1 MAGDACDER
10 PTRWAVGAI
19 SKRQLST
26 LLDELVA
33 LQLPIEV
40 HLACGINSV
49 NQTLTEST
57 PTRVI
62 SLIRLHPSKS
72 YRLTLRN
79 SILALDA
86 ITEKWEVP
94 RIQLLTGTAQSPP
107 GRLRMRYLQI
117 CIPCQG
123 ESLLPMLWFN
133 QIRRLWS
140 SQIQEPK
147 ASPDVVAGTVQANF
161 DEALALHQQGQFDQA
176 QAVYENVL
184 KTQPNH
190 FDAQHLLGLVALQ
203 KGDFRLADDLIGK
216 AIGINPLQADA
227 HYNRGNALAQ
237 LRELDAAIASYD
249 QAIAISP
256 KYAEAHSNRGNA
268 LKELRE
274 FDAAVVS
281 YDRAIAI
288 KPDYANAYYN
298 RGVALAELKQH
309 EAAVA
314 SFDQAIAVRPE
325 FSNAY
330 SNRGISLEELKKFDE
345 AVVSYDRA
353 IAIRPDF
360 AECYSNRGN
369 ALKELNQLVAAV
381 ASFDRA
387 IAIKPDYAEAH
398 SNRGMALQ
406 ELKQIV
412 AAVVSYDRAIAIKAD
427 YPAAYWNK
435 SLALLLNGDFERG
448 WELYEWRWKRE
459 DKSKYRRSFV
469 QPLWLGAQSLKGK
482 TILLYGEQGLG
493 DTIQFCRYVKLVSD
507 LGARVVLEVD
517 KSLASL
523 LEELAG
529 VSELIVRGDAL
540 PFFDY
545 HCPLLSLPLAF
556 KTELSTIPCSAKYIS
571 TDALKMTHW
580 KNKLDVKT
588 KPRVGLAWSG
598 STWHKNDH
606 NRSIFLSELMHRL
619 PSGFQYVSL
628 QKETRQIDKLT
639 LESNPHIIRFGG
651 ELNDFTDTA
660 ALCEL
665 MDVVIS
671 VDTSVAH
678 LAGALGTPTW
688 ILLPFIPDWRWL
700 LDRDDSPW
708 YTSVK
713 LYRQPTI
720 GDWNSV
726 FAKVGSDLA
735 QLIAPDSR

>member
-1 MAGDACDER
+1 
-10 PTRWAVGAI
+10 
-19 SKRQLST
+19 
-26 LLDELVA
+26 
-33 LQLPIEV
+33 
-40 HLACGINSV
+40 
-49 NQTLTEST
+49 
-57 PTRVI
+57 
-62 SLIRLHPSKS
+62 
-72 YRLTLRN
+72 
-79 SILALDA
+79 
-86 ITEKWEVP
+86 
-94 RIQLLTGTAQSPP
+94 
-107 GRLRMRYLQI
+107 
-117 CIPCQG
+117 
-123 ESLLPMLWFN
+123 MLWFN
-133 QIRRLWS
+133 QIRKLCFN
-140 SQIQEPK
+140 QIQEPK

-161 DEALALHQQGQFDQA
+161 DDALALQQRGQLAQA
-176 QAVYENVL
+176 QELYTEILRNQPKHADALHFLGVLAMQTKDFPRAVELIDKAIAIAPDYAAAYANR
-184 KTQPNH
+184 
-190 FDAQHLLGLVALQ
+190 GLALQ
-203 KGDFRLADDLIGK
+203 SLKHLDD
-216 AIGINPLQADA
+216 AV
-227 HYNRGNALAQ
+227 
-237 LRELDAAIASYD
+237 ASYD
-249 QAIAISP
+249 KAIAFKP
-256 KYAEAHSNRGNA
+256 DYAEAYCNRGNA
-268 LKELRE
+268 LKELKQLDAAVASYDKAIAVVPDLAVAHANRGMALKE
-274 FDAAVVS
+274 LKQFDAAVES
-281 YDRAIAI
+281 YDKAIAIVPDFVDAYYNRGNALRELKQLEAAVASYDTAVAIKLDHAAAYYNRGLTLEDLKRTDAAVASYDKAIATRPDFAEAYCNRGNALTDLKQLDAAVASYDKAIAI
-288 KPDYANAYYN
+288 KPDFVDAYYN
-298 RGVALAELKQH
+298 RGMALKELRQLD
-309 EAAVA
+309 AAVA
-314 SFDQAIAVRPE
+314 S
-325 FSNAY
+325 
-330 SNRGISLEELKKFDE
+330 
-345 AVVSYDRA
+345 YDRA
-353 IAIRPDF
+353 VAIKPDF
-360 AECYSNRGN
+360 AEAYCDRGN
-369 ALKELNQLVAAV
+369 VLRDLKQLDAAV
-381 ASFDRA
+381 ASYDKA
-387 IAIKPDYAEAH
+387 IAQEFAEA
-398 SNRGMALQ
+398 N
-406 ELKQIV
+406 
-412 AAVVSYDRAIAIKAD
+412 
-427 YPAAYWNK
+427 WNK
-435 SLALLLNGDFERG
+435 SLTLLLAGDFKNG
-448 WELYEWRWKRE
+448 WVSHEWRWKCA
-459 DKSKYRRSFV
+459 SFTTPRRNFR
-469 QPLWLGAQSLKGK
+469 QPLWLGKESIAGK
-482 TILLYGEQGLG
+482 TILLHSEQGLG

-735 QLIAPDSR
+735 GVV